1 MEKINYRFLNYK
13 RYSKF
18 LEDLNNNKVREDAIV
33 FIQDNLRIWARGK
46 EYVCDGPS
54 ATKIKQD
61 TLTFT
66 NGTDNTVMTIRSAD
80 GALILTDSDGR
91 TISTTYVLDENFQAF
106 VNTTNNY
113 LEYLR
118 RNIDANRGELADV
131 AFSGDYND
139 LINTPQPP
147 TIDDSLSSTSYNAV
161 QNKVIYEALNSK
173 ANASD
178 LSSYVLTSVYNAGME
193 TKQNKLTAGSGIS
206 IDSDNKISTTI
217 DTELYIVVT
226 EKPDIESADPNK
238 IYLVETPNGDG
249 TYRYEQY
256 RLRNGRWV
264 LIGNATPNI
273 NLDPYLKSADAQ
285 LLYQP
290 KRDDYV
296 LQGDLNV
303 YAKLTALQA
312 VIDSLANYVSYEYLR
327 SNYQPI
333 GEYAT
338 LRWVTDNFVK
348 KEDVYTP
355 AQPDH
360 EIPGTITPIPGSDS
374 STSDTSAILLAL
386 QGKQDKLTAGDGI
399 SIENNV
405 ISSTLDTNV
414 FLIVNSLENVSTPNE
429 NKIYLLETVEN
440 GETVYI
446 EYRWRNNAWVEIG
459 RKDIDIDLTDY
470 AKLSDL
476 TDYTLTQ
483 DFEDYKTWA
492 ENTYAKS
499 QIIVQPS
506 TPTITVDT
514 ELNINSANPVENRVV
529 TTNLNLKADKSELR
543 SYATKEELNS
553 KVDNMD
559 LTAYVTNETYTQ
571 GLAGKQDTLTPGRGI
586 SIVNNT
592 ISSTLD
598 TDVFVIVNSLPSQGN
613 PNKIYL
619 VETVENDEVTYVE
632 WRWRYDESTDTW
644 DWVEIGQ
651 KDPGIDLTDYLT
663 KTEAASTYITE
674 ATADGKY
681 QLKGDYMTRSEAQTQ
696 HNTLSNLI
704 EALRDELED
713 DYVTDDQLD
722 ALQLYIRQTFQ
733 RKGNYV
739 LAEDVS
745 TALNVLQQ
753 VIDQKYVL
761 KRDVY
766 NPNNPDGW
774 STTET
779 TTISVSG
786 SNGGTSTGTTG
797 VQNNMVTLTTQ
808 QYQLLVDNNLV
819 DESTYYFTYEEE
831 ETTNWTFGGTFPIT
845 LGGSDSLGVFP
856 INLT

>member
-54 ATKIKQD
+54 NTKVAGD

-66 NGTDNTVMTIRSAD
+66 NGLDNTVMSIHSANGTITF
-80 GALILTDSDGR
+80 TDSSGR
-91 TISTTYVLDENFQAF
+91 TLQTTFALNDNFREEIDRLGRLIQA
-106 VNTTNNY
+106 NWDN
-113 LEYLR
+113 
-118 RNIDANRGELADV
+118 LATV
-131 AFSGDYND
+131 AKTGLYSD
-139 LINTPQPP
+139 LINKPDPLTV
-147 TIDDSLSSTSYNAV
+147 DSTLSSSSTNPV
-161 QNKVIYEALNSK
+161 QNKAIYDA
-173 ANASD
+173 
-178 LSSYVLTSVYNAGME
+178 LSSKVDSTTLDLYVQKTLYDQGMGS
-193 TKQNKLTAGSGIS
+193 KQNKLTAGYGID
-206 IDSDNKISTTI
+206 ITNDKISSTI
-217 DTELYIVVT
+217 DTNLYVIVT
-226 EKPDIESADPNK
+226 ELPSVEDANPDK
-238 IYLVETPNGDG
+238 IYLVEIPNGDS

-256 RLRNGRWV
+256 RLRNGQWV
-264 LIGNATPNI
+264 LIGNASTNVD
-273 NLDPYLKSADAQ
+273 LSKYLKSADAEN
-285 LLYQP
+285 LYQP
-290 KRDDYV
+290 KRNDYA
-296 LQGDLNV
+296 LTGDLLL
-303 YAKLTALQA
+303 YTPLAAFQDLQQ
-312 VIDSLANYVSYEYLR
+312 SLSNYVQYAYLVE
-327 SNYQPI
+327 NYQPK
-333 GEYAT
+333 GEYA
-338 LRWVTDNFVK
+338 LESWVTQNFVK
-348 KEDVYTP
+348 KIDVYTP
-355 AQPDH
+355 VDYDGSN
-360 EIPGTITPIPGSDS
+360 ETPGTGGGS
-374 STSDTSAILLAL
+374 STIDVPSSA
-386 QGKQDKLTAGDGI
+386 
-399 SIENNV
+399 NN
-405 ISSTLDTNV
+405 
-414 FLIVNSLENVSTPNE
+414 
-429 NKIYLLETVEN
+429 
-440 GETVYI
+440 
-446 EYRWRNNAWVEIG
+446 
-459 RKDIDIDLTDY
+459 
-470 AKLSDL
+470 
-476 TDYTLTQ
+476 
-483 DFEDYKTWA
+483 
-492 ENTYAKS
+492 
-499 QIIVQPS
+499 
-506 TPTITVDT
+506 ITVDT
-514 ELNINSANPVENRVV
+514 ELSSTSANPVENRVI
-529 TTNLNLKADKSELR
+529 TNALNTKADKSELR

-553 KVDNMD
+553 KVDNID
-559 LTAYVTNETYTQ
+559 LTAYVTTETYEA
-571 GLAGKQDTLTPGRGI
+571 GLDTKQDTLTPGRGI

-632 WRWRYDESTDTW
+632 WRWRYDEPTDTW

-774 STTET
+774 STAET
-779 TTISVSG
+779 TTISVSS

-819 DESTYYFTYEEE
+819 DESTYYFTYEGE

-845 LGGSDSLGVFP
+845 FNEDNGVGTFP
-856 INLT
+856 ITLT